1 MAILDTKHKRKSA
14 VITIVLV
21 IILLFAVFNFGMT
34 YLDPPEEYGLAINF
48 GDSNVGFGE
57 PVINT
62 EQNLIPEVKETID
75 KKVEIEETPKEVIKE
90 KIITDDTSKEI
101 SVVEKKEE
109 KKELIKEE
117 VKKEATKEVPK
128 KPSKEAQEAL
138 NSLLNN
144 NTSDSKQK
152 GEGDD
157 KNEGVKGD
165 KNGEPNSTKYYGNK
179 GIDGGDY
186 NLSGRKALEK
196 PIRQPDCQEEGT
208 VVVRIEVD
216 KNGIVINATPGV
228 KGTTNSADCLLKPAK
243 EAALR
248 TVWNSD
254 NNAPT
259 KQIGTIIY
267 KFTLAK

>member
-1 MAILDTKHKRKSA
+1 
-14 VITIVLV
+14 
-21 IILLFAVFNFGMT
+21 
-34 YLDPPEEYGLAINF
+34 
-48 GDSNVGFGE
+48 
-57 PVINT
+57 
-62 EQNLIPEVKETID
+62 
-75 KKVEIEETPKEVIKE
+75 VIKE

-216 KNGIVINATPGV
+216 KNGKVINATPGV